1 VSNKKTDAEYKQELT
16 DIEYRVTRKAATE
29 MPFSGKY
36 WNHWDQGKYR
46 CICCGTPL
54 FNSGTKFDAGC
65 GWPSYSLPIQE
76 DVIAEHR
83 DTSLGMV
90 RVEVRCKNCDAHLG
104 HVFDDGP
111 QPSGLRY
118 CINSASLKFEP
129 SNQVEL
135 NNPKE

>member
-1 VSNKKTDAEYKQELT
+1 MNLKKLSNEEA
-16 DIEYRVTRKAATE
+16 RVILHKGTE
-29 MPFSGKY
+29 APFSGEFY
-36 WNHWDQGKYR
+36 ENNRRGKYF
-46 CICCGTPL
+46 CKQCGAEL
-54 FNSGTKFDAGC
+54 FTSDDQFDSGC